1 MRPWLARVLA
11 VVLTVLP
18 WASALAQPRPAKA
31 DTTLSGPQTPQPVLQ
46 QANASSGTPPSPTLG
61 QPWTFEANEYIR
73 LEPSLIQPDAVPV
86 RSRPRYLECLKLQ
99 LDGG

>member
-18 WASALAQPRPAKA
+18 WASALAQPRPTKA

-46 QANASSGTPPSPTLG
+46 QLHASSGTPPSPGLW
-61 QPWTFEANEYIR
+61 QPWTLEAHEHVR
-73 LEPSLIQPDAVPV
+73 LDAVLIQSDAVRMP
-86 RSRPRYLECLKLQ
+86 SRPRYLECLKLQ

>member
-46 QANASSGTPPSPTLG
+46 QLHASSGTPPSPGLW
-61 QPWTFEANEYIR
+61 QPWTLEAHEYVR
-73 LEPSLIQPDAVPV
+73 LEPILIQPDAVPV
-86 RSRPRYLECLKLQ
+86 RSGPRYLECLKLQ